1 MNKYI
6 ENKDNDNYSKKNK
19 NFIGKKMQLECIT
32 CLMHEWHLYY
42 NNNVNIKD
50 RFNEKFNIGKMGN
63 TCVYAW

>member
-1 MNKYI
+1 MRS
-6 ENKDNDNYSKKNK
+6 ES
-19 NFIGKKMQLECIT
+19 IT

-50 RFNEKFNIGKMGN
+50 RFNEKFSIGKMAN